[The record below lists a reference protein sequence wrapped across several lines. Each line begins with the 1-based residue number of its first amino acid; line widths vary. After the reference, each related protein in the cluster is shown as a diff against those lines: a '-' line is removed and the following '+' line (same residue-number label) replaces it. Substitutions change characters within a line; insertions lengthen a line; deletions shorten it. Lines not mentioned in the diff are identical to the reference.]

1 MYRWNY
7 KVRECNDYSLYSG
20 SSPNGH
26 SCMQTALPMDAFAK
40 SEMFF
45 STPIQTLYYLQLWA
59 PFLRPEGVCSRE
71 LPLYK
76 YMPLDG

>member
-1 MYRWNY
+1 
-7 KVRECNDYSLYSG
+7 
-20 SSPNGH
+20 
-26 SCMQTALPMDAFAK
+26 MDAFAK

-76 YMPLDG
+76 YMPLDGWLINLKVTSFIVTVLFGVMNFLIEEKRMQCER